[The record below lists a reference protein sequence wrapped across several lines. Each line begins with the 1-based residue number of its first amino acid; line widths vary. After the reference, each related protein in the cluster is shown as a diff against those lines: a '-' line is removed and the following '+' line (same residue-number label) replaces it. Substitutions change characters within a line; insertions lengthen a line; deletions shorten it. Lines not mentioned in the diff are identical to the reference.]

1 MAKHMVLTYLHFR
14 ILKISHWKFPKKAA
28 AKSQRSQ
35 LGPQVEPLELP
46 PEATERQ
53 HLEMMARQSPGT
65 DDGPWIFGG
74 FSHGIF
80 PRKSGQFMGNYMGV
94 YVSNLWQTQVF
105 VREIFSV
112 CFFWGVRDTIFLPF
126 KSSYIGAMS
135 AQPFIAKIIF
145 TIIPVLDVLGQKHKK
160 KVETSS
166 ISFI

>member
-112 CFFWGVRDTIFLPF
+112 CFFLGLGTQSFCHSNRHTLVQCQHSHLLQ
-126 KSSYIGAMS
+126 KSSS
-135 AQPFIAKIIF
+135 P
-145 TIIPVLDVLGQKHKK
+145 
-160 KVETSS
+160 
-166 ISFI
+166 SFQF

>member
-112 CFFWGVRDTIFLPF
+112 CFFWGVRGHNLFAIQIVIHWCNVSTAIYCKNHLHHHSSSRCSRTETQK
-126 KSSYIGAMS
+126 KSWN
-135 AQPFIAKIIF
+135 IIN
-145 TIIPVLDVLGQKHKK
+145 
-160 KVETSS
+160 
-166 ISFI
+166 